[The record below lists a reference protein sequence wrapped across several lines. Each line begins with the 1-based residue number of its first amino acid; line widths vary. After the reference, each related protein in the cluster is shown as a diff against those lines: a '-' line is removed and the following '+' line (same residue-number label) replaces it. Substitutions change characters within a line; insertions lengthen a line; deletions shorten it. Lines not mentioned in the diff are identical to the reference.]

1 MGESENFVGGGSY
14 SLPARGGQGLR
25 SGTWGFRPVYHNS
38 GWNATVLATG
48 EGATA
53 KVVPR

>member
-1 MGESENFVGGGSY
+1 MGESKNFVGGGSY

-25 SGTWGFRPVYHNS
+25 SGTWGFRPVYHS
-38 GWNATVLATG
+38 GGWNATVLATG

-53 KVVPR
+53 KVVPG